1 MQRSIVPFTIPR
13 STSLALLSVALVAL
27 LSACSPQLDDLVS
40 YTEAVKARPPA
51 KVEPL
56 PEFKP
61 QPVFVYDAKALR
73 SPFNPTQKAAAP
85 VEVQAQTNCLQ
96 PDFGRVK
103 QAKSNNERIPE
114 GNFITNGVRWVLF
127 KTNDGS
133 LHKATQGSRLGLFF
147 GKIIAISDS
156 SVTIEELLPDGA
168 GCWQRQETVLSLE
181 SRVGENNNV

>member
-1 MQRSIVPFTIPR
+1 MRHVIFVAS
-13 STSLALLSVALVAL
+13 ALLFASG
-27 LSACSPQLDDLVS
+27 CSPQLDDLVA
-40 YTEAVKARPPA
+40 YTNEVKNRPPA
-51 KVEPL
+51 KVEPY

-61 QPVFVYDAKALR
+61 QPVFVYEASELR
-73 SPFNPTQKAAAP
+73 SPFNPTQKASAP

-96 PDFGRVK
+96 PDFSRVK
-103 QAKSNNERIPE
+103 QPLEQFGIDALALT
-114 GNFITNGVRWVLF
+114 GNFIANGVRWVLF
-127 KTNDGS
+127 KTNDGG

-147 GKIIAISDS
+147 GKIIAINDS